1 MKIWKNDCL
10 WKLPSLSTVL
20 KIRHGFRK
28 NPLHGFSSFV
38 LIVSGNILIPNF
50 DPLAWPSSAPACYIQ
65 MLLMFTQ
72 HSPQSK
78 QSAQLCNMTRVA
90 TRSRLEGGPNR
101 FRLGSFSRAIILKFA
116 LLYNMAAF
124 WWSRVSYQLE
134 HQLIL
139 WSTITRAVTEE
150 SNGQHSDGIK
160 QKRMKY
166 NQ

>member
-1 MKIWKNDCL
+1 MKT
-10 WKLPSLSTVL
+10 PFPFYSLENTTRFPKKPTAWFFHS
-20 KIRHGFRK
+20 
-28 NPLHGFSSFV
+28 SSFV

-90 TRSRLEGGPNR
+90 TRSRWRWPQPVSAWVIQPSHNSQLCTSLQSGCIPVMSSFILIRASTDIMVNYYKSCHR
-101 FRLGSFSRAIILKFA
+101 RIKLSTFRR
-116 LLYNMAAF
+116 
-124 WWSRVSYQLE
+124 RQ
-134 HQLIL
+134 
-139 WSTITRAVTEE
+139 T
-150 SNGQHSDGIK
+150 
-160 QKRMKY
+160 KRIKY

>member
-90 TRSRLEGGPNR
+90 TRSRWRWPQPVSAWVIQPSHNSQLCTSLQSGCIPVTS
-101 FRLGSFSRAIILKFA
+101 SFIPIRASTDIMVNYYKSRHRRIK
-116 LLYNMAAF
+116 
-124 WWSRVSYQLE
+124 
-134 HQLIL
+134 
-139 WSTITRAVTEE
+139 WSTFRWHQT
-150 SNGQHSDGIK
+150 
-160 QKRMKY
+160 KRIKY

>member
-1 MKIWKNDCL
+1 M
-10 WKLPSLSTVL
+10 

-90 TRSRLEGGPNR
+90 TRSRWRWPQPVSAWVIQLSHNSQLCTSLQPGCIPETS
-101 FRLGSFSRAIILKFA
+101 SFIPIRASTDIMVNYYKSRHRRIK
-116 LLYNMAAF
+116 
-124 WWSRVSYQLE
+124 
-134 HQLIL
+134 
-139 WSTITRAVTEE
+139 WSTFRRRQT
-150 SNGQHSDGIK
+150 
-160 QKRMKY
+160 KRIKY

>member
-50 DPLAWPSSAPACYIQ
+50 DPLAWPSSAPACYTP

-90 TRSRLEGGPNR
+90 TRSRWRWPQPVLAWVIQPRHNPLHCTSLQSGCIPVTSGFGPIGASTDLMVNYYK
-101 FRLGSFSRAIILKFA
+101 SRH
-116 LLYNMAAF
+116 
-124 WWSRVSYQLE
+124 R
-134 HQLIL
+134 
-139 WSTITRAVTEE
+139 R
-150 SNGQHSDGIK
+150 IK
-160 QKRMKY
+160 L
-166 NQ
+166 